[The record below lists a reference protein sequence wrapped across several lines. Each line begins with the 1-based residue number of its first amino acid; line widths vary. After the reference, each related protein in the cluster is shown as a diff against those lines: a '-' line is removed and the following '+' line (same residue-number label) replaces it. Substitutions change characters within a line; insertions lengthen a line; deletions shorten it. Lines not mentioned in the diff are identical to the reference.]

1 MIEKIIGGL
10 HQKVKK
16 GHIEILVKVI
26 KCGKRDQINNKRT
39 TDSEDMVLKNAL
51 LSAFSCVAV
60 EHLQ

>member
-1 MIEKIIGGL
+1 VVRG
-10 HQKVKK
+10 
-16 GHIEILVKVI
+16 
-26 KCGKRDQINNKRT
+26 DQINNKST